1 MVQSIFGGL
10 AALAGFVASLTTLVL
25 LAASAPNSSPAL
37 GAALKALAVGTVGVG
52 LASFVGSVAA
62 FLIARQG
69 AAVFIGSL
77 PWAWG
82 AVALIALTMVEKG
95 RLDPTGGS
103 LIARAIATLIFGGLG
118 GMLLVVGVREMSR
131 QAWLIRTADEVPAVV
146 IEKTVHK
153 STSADTDRRT
163 LRDNSTNSYEP
174 IVRFRYTVDGVQHE
188 STMLQPTVI
197 VQAYPSEEG
206 AAERIAAY
214 EVGEPVTAHVAR
226 SRPTMGFLERR
237 ASLGPLI
244 FTTLGIAVPPVVW
257 AFARL
262 VI

>member
-1 MVQSIFGGL
+1 MIQSILGAL
-10 AALAGFVASLTTLVL
+10 AALAGLVASLTTLVL
-25 LAASAPNSSPAL
+25 LVASAPNGSPAVIAGLRALTIGTVGL
-37 GAALKALAVGTVGVG
+37 GAASLI
-52 LASFVGSVAA
+52 GSVAA
-62 FLIARQG
+62 FVIARQG

-82 AVALIALTMVEKG
+82 AVTIVAMTMIEKG
-95 RLDPTGGS
+95 RLDPTAGS
-103 LIARAIATLIFGGLG
+103 LIARSAAMLIFGSLG
-118 GMLLVVGVREMSR
+118 VMLLVVGAREMSR
-131 QAWLIRTADEVPAVV
+131 QAMLIRTAQAVPAVI
-146 IEKTVHK
+146 IEKSVHK

-174 IVRFRYTVDGVQHE
+174 IVRFRYTVDGVEHE
-188 STMLQPTVI
+188 GTMLQPTVI
-197 VQAYPSEEG
+197 VQTYPSEEN

-214 EVGEPVTAHVAR
+214 EVGDRVTAHVAA
-226 SRPTMGFLERR
+226 SRPTMAFLERR

-244 FTTLGIAVPPVVW
+244 FTTLGLAIPPVVW